1 MTTLILGIFLVCGV
15 LGFSRYVVQCR
26 VTDVNSRYSR
36 CRSLDSGKY
45 FTFTDGIFDR
55 LEEGY
60 TYTVEFYGNGYN
72 NLYLEDAEFVD

>member
-1 MTTLILGIFLVCGV
+1 MKKLILGIFLVCGM
-15 LGFSRYVVQCR
+15 LGFSRYVVSCR
-26 VTDVNSRYSR
+26 VTDVNYNSST

-45 FTFTDGIFDR
+45 LTFTDGIVDR

>member
-1 MTTLILGIFLVCGV
+1 MKKLILGIFLVC
-15 LGFSRYVVQCR
+15 
-26 VTDVNSRYSR
+26 
-36 CRSLDSGKY
+36 KY